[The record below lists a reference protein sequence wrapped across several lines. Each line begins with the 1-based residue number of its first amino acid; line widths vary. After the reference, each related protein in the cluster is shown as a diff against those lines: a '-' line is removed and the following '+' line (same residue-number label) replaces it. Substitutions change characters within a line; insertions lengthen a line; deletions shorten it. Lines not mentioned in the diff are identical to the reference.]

1 MMTDDQ
7 MQDIADR
14 VIEALNNLAPGE
26 PAPWEIFA
34 AFAPFSALVAAF
46 LIAGVAWRTLKQKR
60 ESDNRS
66 EWWKRTQWA
75 LDATTSE
82 DPVMIAYGEGM
93 LKLLVES
100 TMANKEDKQV
110 LDAIWTKSETSM
122 DDDNIEQL
130 INELVA
136 ARDLTEEQRSSV
148 EGFIDGST
156 ASGDNEPTE
165 EERIG

>member
-1 MMTDDQ
+1 MTDQ
-7 MQDIADR
+7 QIQDIADR
-14 VIEALNNLAPGE
+14 VIESLNNLAPGE
-26 PAPWEIFA
+26 PATWEIVT

-100 TMANKEDKQV
+100 KMANKEDKQV
-110 LDAIWTKSETSM
+110 LDAIWTKSETQM
-122 DDDNIEQL
+122 EPDGIERL
-130 INELVA
+130 IKEVA
-136 ARDLTEEQRSSV
+136 ERELTEEQRASV
-148 EGFIDGST
+148 DSYIDDPLVT
-156 ASGDNEPTE
+156 GDNGPTK
-165 EERIG
+165 EERID